1 MIPSQVRDGLKTRL
15 QTISGLRVFDTIPEN
30 PQPPAAIVGQ
40 LDMNFDIDNA
50 RGLDLATVEVYL
62 LVQRMDVRSGQ
73 DKLDTYLKGTGTG
86 SVKAA
91 IEADRTLG
99 GACSTL
105 RVLSAESGQYESAGI
120 MLLSYRY
127 RISIWG

>member
-62 LVQRMDVRSGQ
+62 LVQRMDIRSGQ
-73 DKLDTYLKGTGTG
+73 DKLDAYLAGTGAG

-91 IEADRTLG
+91 IEGDKTLG

-120 MLLSYRY
+120 MFLSYRY

>member
-1 MIPSQVRDGLKTRL
+1 MIPSEVRDGLKTAL
-15 QTISGLRVFDTIPEN
+15 QNIAGLRVYDTIPEN

-40 LDMNFDIDNA
+40 LDMNFDINNA

-73 DKLDTYLKGTGTG
+73 NKLDGFLAGSGDN

-91 IEADRTLG
+91 IEADKTLG
-99 GACSTL
+99 GVCNTL